1 MTTLSLDDR
10 LAPTD
15 QVIIRELAGESVIL
29 DLKSGSYF
37 GLNGVGT
44 RAWALMAQGGALR
57 DVNAALTTEYDAP
70 PATIEQE
77 LLRFAAELCDHGL
90 CRVSGSEVIHG

>member
-1 MTTLSLDDR
+1 MTEPSLDDR

-15 QVIIRELAGESVIL
+15 QVVIRELAGESVIL

-44 RAWALMAQGGALR
+44 RAWALMAQGGTLR
-57 DVNAALTTEYDAP
+57 DVNAALTDEYDAP
-70 PATIEQE
+70 AAVIQHE
-77 LLRFAAELCDHGL
+77 LLRFAGELCEHGL
-90 CRVSGSEVIHG
+90 CRVSEAR

>member
-1 MTTLSLDDR
+1 MAKLSLDDR

-15 QVIIRELAGESVIL
+15 QVVIRELAGESVIL

-44 RAWALMAQGGALR
+44 RAWSLMAQGGCLR
-57 DVNAALTTEYDAP
+57 DVNVALTDEFDAP
-70 PATIEQE
+70 SSVIETE
-77 LLRFAAELCDHGL
+77 LLRFAAELCEHGL
-90 CRVSGSEVIHG
+90 CRVAETR